1 MYRAATRALAMHV
14 RRWRYLALMRWA
26 LAAMW
31 LGTAW
36 VSLFA
41 YPRAASHALLARL
54 GLHGGWADLALWSGA
69 LLDALLG
76 LALLAPW
83 RRRDV
88 YRAQLALVL
97 AYTVLISVA
106 LPEFWLHPFYPFLK
120 NIPLLAMILALHAL
134 DRPDGSDPR

>member
-1 MYRAATRALAMHV
+1 
-14 RRWRYLALMRWA
+14 
-26 LAAMW
+26 MW

-54 GLHGGWADLALWSGA
+54 GLHGDWADLALWSGA
-69 LLDALLG
+69 LLDAVLG
-76 LALLAPW
+76 LALLVL
-83 RRRDV
+83 RRRRGI

-97 AYTVLISVA
+97 AYTLLISIG
-106 LPEFWLHPFYPFLK
+106 LPEFWWHPFGPLLK
-120 NIPLLAMILALHAL
+120 NIPLLAMILVLHAL